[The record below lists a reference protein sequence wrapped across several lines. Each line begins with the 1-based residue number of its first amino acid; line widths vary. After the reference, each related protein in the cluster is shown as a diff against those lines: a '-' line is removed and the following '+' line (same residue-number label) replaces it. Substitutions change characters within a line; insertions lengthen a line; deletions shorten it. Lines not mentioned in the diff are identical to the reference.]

1 MEFVRGLD
9 VSKYQTV
16 NINWDLLRREG
27 YRFAFFRASGPDKS
41 RDWTRL
47 EKDPNFDTHYERA
60 GNAGFV
66 RGAYH
71 YLLPDLHQQAAF
83 FAEAVGDRPLEANY
97 WGDVEQHGLTV
108 EKCESFFEALDR
120 QIGRMAGIYTRAS
133 FLNGLGVE
141 QSEIVT
147 VRGQRPL
154 WVAHFDADKP
164 SLPRGWNNWQF
175 WQYTVTDRGAVPS
188 IPQRV
193 DLNYYNG
200 NSAQFLAEY
209 EPGAVVEIREQL
221 QVIEDAVARIRALFG

>member
-1 MEFVRGLD
+1 MENVRGLD

-27 YRFAFFRASGPDKS
+27 YRFAFFRASGPDKP
-41 RDWTRL
+41 RNWTRL
-47 EKDPNFDTHYERA
+47 EKDPHFDIHYERA

-71 YLLPDLHQQAAF
+71 YLLPDLQRQAAF
-83 FAEAVGDRPLEANY
+83 FVESVGDKPLEANY

-108 EKCESFFEALDR
+108 EKCDAFFDALDGH
-120 QIGRMAGIYTRAS
+120 IGRMAGIYSRAS
-133 FLNGLGVE
+133 FLNRIGAE

-154 WVAHFDADKP
+154 WVAHHGASQP
-164 SLPRGWNNWQF
+164 TLPRGWSTWQF
-175 WQYTVTDRGAVPS
+175 WQYLVTERGAVPS

-200 NSAQFLAEY
+200 SAAQFLAEF
-209 EPGAVVEIREQL
+209 EPGAVTEVHEQL
-221 QVIEDAVARIRALFG
+221 QVIEDAVARIRALLQ